1 MIRFTN
7 KDLRLLY
14 QPNLE
19 YAIKVE
25 VLENN
30 AVIDVLHGIIQGG
43 SSSINADSDI
53 RRTCNFTIIPTWE
66 NDIKVNENGLIWIN
80 KDVHLYIGLKD
91 IHTDEYVWYT
101 QGCFVFASCAGNF
114 DIQTNQLSITCNDY
128 MANLDGTKNGQI
140 GALTTLIP
148 AYEEN
153 EETGEVIKHNIIRE
167 AVIKTFTQLGRFKNY
182 FVDDIGEYYAM
193 PEHNKDWKKYREENE
208 LWNTIPYDLE
218 FSAGCS
224 VLSILQELVNLYPNY
239 EMFFDENGTFIVQ
252 MIPSCYED
260 DVVFTNDFLQRIL
273 ISEDSST
280 DLLTVRNVCE
290 VWGEV
295 IETDFYTES
304 CTYSGNCYTCTVEG
318 YEEKYYN
325 GDIISIKVP
334 SVNLDGATLNINS
347 FGSIP
352 IMDESTEKPITANR
366 IESANS
372 VYSFKIKKKRVD
384 GNDVIQAYL
393 LGQWQ
398 PHAINVLTDGTVG
411 EDYTST
417 SGVTA
422 KRYSKEYFK
431 TVYNCESIEFT
442 TIPDSP
448 FTIQKLGEIRD
459 IKQGGEFEN
468 ITSDSLALARAEYE
482 NWKNSRLT
490 DSITITTLLIPFADV
505 NIKVEYKP
513 NDVDEVRQYIIK
525 SVNHNFDNGQSTL
538 QLTRF
543 YPLYIPENENN

>member
-91 IHTDEYVWYT
+91 IRTDEYVWYT

-128 MANLDGTKNGQI
+128 MSYLDGTKNGQI

-398 PHAINVLTDGTVG
+398 PHAINVLTNGTVG